1 MEIKIPAGIKEGA
14 YIKYSGRGDEGV
26 GGTDA
31 GDLYLKIH
39 IIENSKYRREGD
51 DLYTKA
57 EVSLFDLVL

>member
-14 YIKYSGRGDEGV
+14 YIKYTEKGDEGIGSV
-26 GGTDA
+26 PN

-39 IIENSKYRREGD
+39 IIDNEKYRRENN

-57 EVSLFDLVL
+57 KVSLFDLVL